1 MQMPPAATPPPVRKP
16 AVKKPATR
24 KPAAKPSTAAKKQV
38 ADPHAGHAM
47 PAPAAVTTPEPT
59 AVDHAA
65 MGHDMPMP
73 QEPAQPMDYAAMG
86 HEGMIMAPTE
96 PITPIPALTE
106 ADRIAAVPPPGGH
119 AVHDNAI
126 QSFVLIDRLETWDAD
141 SGTGLEWK
149 GLGWVGTDLNR
160 LWVRSEGERVDGT
173 NESADVEVLY
183 GRSFAPWWDR
193 SEEHTSEL
201 TSLMRI
207 SYAVF
212 CL

>member
-1 MQMPPAATPPPVRKP
+1 MPAA
-16 AVKKPATR
+16 
-24 KPAAKPSTAAKKQV
+24 
-38 ADPHAGHAM
+38 
-47 PAPAAVTTPEPT
+47 AAVTTPEPT
-59 AVDHAA
+59 AVDHGAR
-65 MGHDMPMP
+65 GQDRPMP
-73 QEPAQPMDYAAMG
+73 QEPAQPMDQAAMG

-149 GLGWVGTDLNR
+149 GLGRVGTDLNR

-173 NESADVEVLY
+173 TTSAECKVLAGRKSWPGGGGGGGGRPESEP
-183 GRSFAPWWDR
+183 GS
-193 SEEHTSEL
+193 
-201 TSLMRI
+201 
-207 SYAVF
+207 
-212 CL
+212 